1 MPDGQKQIRLTYA
14 IAATMAMCAVAA
26 VFLAFNYWLLANTQS
41 YFNDKLGALDAKL
54 AAVDAKIDKSH
65 KDLLTAIDRLP
76 SLDATTKEIGTLNSR
91 IKKANETLAAI
102 QKQISLAAIKT
113 EFAPLDKK
121 LDKAN
126 ISLDA
131 MKLDNTARNSALTR
145 IEKAIDA
152 VRHGIADTASQ
163 TKLQDAT
170 AKLDAART
178 SLAKIEK
185 SSETLAKIEKA
196 TDSLTK
202 IEKATDS
209 LAKIEKATDSLAKI
223 EKTADA
229 LKTDMTANA
238 SALIDARKSLTE
250 LKTAVKDGFAS
261 ATSARTE
268 LKTAITK
275 LSQQK
280 PPAPAKAAP
289 IPRMSV
295 QFERIGSFED
305 HRPIESIIQKLSHA
319 LEGRS
324 GCSINVEGYT
334 DTVGSDRANHA
345 LSKKRA
351 REIAAKLKAALA
363 DKTIQISTTAW
374 GERRLKEWTKDDVA
388 DATNRRVDIVAHCS
402 DE

>member
-196 TDSLTK
+196 TDSL
-202 IEKATDS
+202 
-209 LAKIEKATDSLAKI
+209 AKI